1 MLYNNWFKTAINN
14 QIPIVYII
22 FVSAKSMIDVVKT
35 NINTLIISK
44 MELVDLSKKLKSMY
58 ENALKGEKAVSI
70 HLFGIEYAD
79 EIRKSNYSIS
89 EIVELAG
96 ISKSYVVEVNKGINI
111 SKYVTLKRKWI
122 ILKKLSKHRL
132 ERWTSFWNL

>member
-1 MLYNNWFKTAINN
+1 
-14 QIPIVYII
+14 
-22 FVSAKSMIDVVKT
+22 
-35 NINTLIISK
+35 

-79 EIRKSNYSIS
+79 EIKMNNYSIS

-111 SKYVTLKRKWI
+111 SKHVTLKRK
-122 ILKKLSKHRL
+122 
-132 ERWTSFWNL
+132 